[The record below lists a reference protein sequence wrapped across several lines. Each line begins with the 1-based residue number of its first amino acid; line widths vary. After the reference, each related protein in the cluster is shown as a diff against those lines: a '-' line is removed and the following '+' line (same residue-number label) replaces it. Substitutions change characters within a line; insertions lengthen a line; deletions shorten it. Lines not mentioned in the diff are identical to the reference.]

1 MKLRVLLTENV
12 SQDEIVSVEMPKTI
26 EEEAGEAIHVEESK
40 PITNEIGDNVT
51 VEEVKPLANDL
62 GETAF
67 KSIPDCNTNINT
79 DIKVEP
85 QEYNTN
91 KTEIFNLEEIQQ
103 ELHRIEENK
112 RDTV

>member
-1 MKLRVLLTENV
+1 
-12 SQDEIVSVEMPKTI
+12 MPKTI
-26 EEEAGEAIHVEESK
+26 EEEFGEAVQVEVPKQLS
-40 PITNEIGDNVT
+40 NDIGENIT
-51 VEEVKPLANDL
+51 VEDAKPLSNDI

-67 KSIPDCNTNINT
+67 KSIPDGNTSINTN
-79 DIKVEP
+79 IKVEP

-103 ELHRIEENK
+103 ELKKIEESK